1 MTAALA
7 IPHGL
12 HPSLFSI
19 LLMPQSS
26 DRALLWYTSRAQEA
40 EALCG
45 SCTDGTECWWSSAMC
60 LPGRAAVAGVGAE
73 TVTGPQKCRK
83 KARKPFLFHL
93 LYCNFVT

>member
-1 MTAALA
+1 
-7 IPHGL
+7 
-12 HPSLFSI
+12 
-19 LLMPQSS
+19 
-26 DRALLWYTSRAQEA
+26 
-40 EALCG
+40 
-45 SCTDGTECWWSSAMC
+45 MC